1 MNHRFARF
9 DLVLLLAVLL
19 GMGMS
24 GCSGDSGGPLP
35 AAQRDI
41 APQRWQDV
49 KTHLRFGGAASNLT
63 LIARYIAEGMQ
74 KRLGDDVLWSMYGGR
89 GFASYVN
96 VVALGKGE
104 VDFALTTPPVAK
116 VGSISATI
124 TFETKAVTFL
134 KAEEG
139 FLLDGVNADFE
150 ADLQQDADD
159 PNKSILR
166 LEVATEGDERKALRE
181 GLILSLI
188 FRVNDDAADGTVVPL
203 VLEQIAAKGIETPP
217 STIEPLVSQDG
228 TIEVILEDA
237 LPYVGCFFFTH

>member
-1 MNHRFARF
+1 MKAAATETSTSGNSIHSLSPIKCLSGFA
-9 DLVLLLAVLL
+9 LLLSALWI
-19 GMGMS
+19 
-24 GCSGDSGGPLP
+24 LP
-35 AAQRDI
+35 AALLAQ
-41 APQRWQDV
+41 
-49 KTHLRFGGAASNLT
+49 AANGQGT
-63 LIARYIAEGMQ
+63 RI
-74 KRLGDDVLWSMYGGR
+74 
-89 GFASYVN
+89 
-96 VVALGKGE
+96 ALGSVSGVAKSQ
-104 VDFALTTPPVAK
+104 VMVPLYLTPDPPGTK

-203 VLEQIAAKGIETPP
+203 VVEQFAAKGIDTPP